1 MNVFIRI
8 CSIAAWVTCL
18 HYHVSWYKLMYRRVY
33 LVYLLIDIK
42 WNTWN
47 TIILMQVY
55 LILHN
60 TVLLILFCSCLLMV
74 FMRLDVVILIMLLV
88 LTGNFSQRTKRKPSN
103 RLHTKG
109 HSFLTDLKVNMYP
122 VIDTCLTNLYML
134 LPWLLRSLD
143 LISVPTLKLEMPW
156 EEVSLVVRKR
166 DWQQVIWIE
175 DW

>member
-1 MNVFIRI
+1 MYLNVFIRI
-8 CSIAAWVTCL
+8 CSIAAWVTYV
-18 HYHVSWYKLMYRRVY
+18 HYHVSWYKLMYRGVY

-42 WNTWN
+42 WRTWD

-60 TVLLILFCSCLLMV
+60 TVVLILFCSCLLMV

-103 RLHTKG
+103 RLYTKG
-109 HSFLTDLKVNMYP
+109 HSFVTELKVNMYP
-122 VIDTCLTNLYML
+122 VIDICLTSIYML

-143 LISVPTLKLEMPW
+143 LISVLTL
-156 EEVSLVVRKR
+156 
-166 DWQQVIWIE
+166 
-175 DW
+175 